1 MEILGYLPE
10 KRRMFMRNL
19 FGVLFAVLIAVP
31 AFLAQTKEPIHGGPA
46 AKHILVVPDQ
56 VKWGAPPKGWLAVR
70 RPSRREARCATR
82 YSKEGR

>member
-1 MEILGYLPE
+1 
-10 KRRMFMRNL
+10 MRNL

-31 AFLAQTKEPIHGGPA
+31 AFLAQTKEPIDGGPA

-82 YSKEGR
+82 RRPDEAGKAFYDPSGLFRRI